1 MQSLDIHYITIK
13 PLLLVPSW
21 DSLGIL
27 KALQKGVRPSRGNR
41 RALPALALLSFE
53 IQVSKV
59 TLQWENYN
67 ILSWGHC
74 VG

>member
-1 MQSLDIHYITIK
+1 M

-27 KALQKGVRPSRGNR
+27 KALQKGVTARRGNR

-53 IQVSKV
+53 ILASEI
-59 TLQWENYN
+59 TLQWENSN
-67 ILSWGHC
+67 ILPWGHC